1 MKGWLISSSPSTR
14 EGDSTQWYASFWEFC
29 ARYCENR
36 LRCEWRL
43 SPEHSILLHAE
54 NTVIP
59 TQVVMHSPRG
69 TDNKI
74 ELLFGA
80 SLYDLR
86 QPEMLPAPDLTMR
99 GGLRLISPAAMLP
112 KCSGVSW
119 TGGIRLSLRT
129 SHHEW
134 YGELFRPCVAA
145 GLVPPSALA
154 GYRNEAV
161 FLRASRYVPPR
172 WEAVRDAMSAL
183 FELLEMEEEPGVR
196 AVLGHWLVGYIHPY
210 ADGNGRMARFLM
222 NAMLASGG
230 YPWTLVRVED
240 RTAYLTVLDSAS
252 IDAVIGPFARFI
264 AERVRRSME
273 QGGA

>member
-1 MKGWLISSSPSTR
+1 
-14 EGDSTQWYASFWEFC
+14 
-29 ARYCENR
+29 
-36 LRCEWRL
+36 
-43 SPEHSILLHAE
+43 
-54 NTVIP
+54 
-59 TQVVMHSPRG
+59 MHSPRG

-134 YGELFRPCVAA
+134 YRELFQPCVAA
-145 GLVPPSALA
+145 GLIPPSALA

-161 FLRASRYVPPR
+161 FLRTPRYVPPR
-172 WEAVRDAMSAL
+172 AGPSRPRRPPCSSVPA
-183 FELLEMEEEPGVR
+183 
-196 AVLGHWLVGYIHPY
+196 
-210 ADGNGRMARFLM
+210 GRC
-222 NAMLASGG
+222 S
-230 YPWTLVRVED
+230 
-240 RTAYLTVLDSAS
+240 S
-252 IDAVIGPFARFI
+252 
-264 AERVRRSME
+264 
-273 QGGA
+273 